1 MTSTN
6 RYAPLAL
13 ATLAMAVLT
22 ACSSVPKMA
31 PPQLNVPAGFKEAQA
46 ADGTWKLAAPAEAQP
61 RGEWWLAFGDATLTS
76 LIAQATRANP
86 TLDQAAARVRQAR
99 ALAGVAEADQ
109 SPQVGVGLGAKRN
122 RPSSVSQGLPDGT
135 PVPAGNVY
143 QARLTASYEVDLFGR
158 VSANVSA
165 ARLDAD
171 AAAAT
176 YRSVLL
182 ALQADVAQTY
192 FRLRESDAEL
202 ETLAQT
208 VRLREEDVKINQRR
222 FDLGDIG
229 EFDLSRARTELSIAR
244 AEAKGL
250 ERQRAA
256 LEHALA
262 VLLGKPP
269 AAFDAANNPL
279 LADTFPVI
287 PAGVP
292 STLLERRPD
301 ISASQQ
307 AVLAANARVGVARS
321 ALFPSLTLGA
331 AGGTEASTVANLFK
345 LDAKAWVISA
355 LLSMPL
361 IDGGRNKANIDRAQ
375 GQLDESVATYRLHVL
390 GAFQEV
396 EDNLSGL
403 RVLHGQ
409 AEQLDDAVQS
419 ARRSAD
425 LALKLYTA
433 GRSPYLDVLDAQRN
447 LASVERSA
455 VQLRGE
461 RAVTTVALIRSLG
474 GGWQ

>member
-1 MTSTN
+1 
-6 RYAPLAL
+6 
-13 ATLAMAVLT
+13 
-22 ACSSVPKMA
+22 
-31 PPQLNVPAGFKEAQA
+31 
-46 ADGTWKLAAPAEAQP
+46 
-61 RGEWWLAFGDATLTS
+61 
-76 LIAQATRANP
+76 
-86 TLDQAAARVRQAR
+86 VRQAR
-99 ALAGVAEADQ
+99 ALAGVAEADR
-109 SPQVGVGLGAKRN
+109 SPQVGVGLGAKRS
-122 RPSSVSQGLPDGT
+122 RASSVSQGLPDGT
-135 PVPAGNVY
+135 QTPTGNAY
-143 QARLTASYEVDLFGR
+143 QAKLTASYEVDLFGR

-192 FRLRESDAEL
+192 FRLRESDAEK
-202 ETLAQT
+202 ETLEQT
-208 VRLREEDVKINQRR
+208 VRLREENVKINQRR
-222 FDLGDIG
+222 FELGDIG
-229 EFDLSRARTELSIAR
+229 EFDLSRARTELSTAR
-244 AEAKGL
+244 AEAIGV
-250 ERQRAA
+250 ERRRAA
-256 LEHALA
+256 YEHALA

-269 AAFDAANNPL
+269 AAFGAANNPL
-279 LADTFPVI
+279 LADTLPTI

-292 STLLERRPD
+292 STLLQRRPD
-301 ISASQQ
+301 ISAAQQ
-307 AVLAANARVGVARS
+307 SVMAANARVGVARS
-321 ALFPSLTLGA
+321 ALFPALTLGA

-345 LDAKAWVISA
+345 LDAKAWVLSA

-361 IDGGRNKANIDRAQ
+361 IDGGRNQANIDRAQ
-375 GQLDESVATYRLHVL
+375 GQLDESVAGYRLRVL

-403 RVLHGQ
+403 RVLRGQ

-425 LALKLYTA
+425 LALKLYAA

>member
-13 ATLAMAVLT
+13 ATLALAVLT

-31 PPQLNVPAGFKEAQA
+31 PPQVDVPAGFKEAKP

-76 LIAQATRANP
+76 LIAEATRASP
-86 TLDQAAARVRQAR
+86 TLEQAAARVRQAR

-109 SPQVGVGLGAKRN
+109 SPQVGVGLGAKRS
-122 RPSSVSQGLPDGT
+122 RASDASQGLPNGT
-135 PVPAGNVY
+135 PVPTGNTY

-165 ARLDAD
+165 ARLDAN

-192 FRLRESDAEL
+192 FRLRETDAEH
-202 ETLAQT
+202 ETLVQT

-229 EFDLSRARTELSIAR
+229 DFDLSRSRTELSTAR
-244 AEAKGL
+244 AEAIGV
-250 ERQRAA
+250 ERRRAA

-279 LADTFPVI
+279 LAETLPVI

-292 STLLERRPD
+292 STLLQRRPD

-307 AVLAANARVGVARS
+307 AVMAANARVGVARS

-331 AGGTEASTVANLFK
+331 SGGTEAAGIGDLLKF
-345 LDAKAWVISA
+345 DARAWVLTA

-361 IDGGRNKANIDRAQ
+361 IDGGRNQATIARAQ
-375 GQLDESVATYRLHVL
+375 GQLDESVASYRQNVL
-390 GAFQEV
+390 VAFQEV

-409 AEQLDDAVQS
+409 SEQLDDALKS

-433 GRSPYLDVLDAQRN
+433 GRSSYLDVLDAQRN
-447 LASVERSA
+447 LATVERSA

>member
-1 MTSTN
+1 MTSTK

-13 ATLAMAVLT
+13 ATLAMAVLS
-22 ACSSVPKMA
+22 ACSSVPEMA
-31 PPQLNVPAGFKEAQA
+31 PPQPSVPASFKEAQVA
-46 ADGTWKLAAPAEAQP
+46 GGTWKLAAPAEAQP
-61 RGEWWLAFGDATLTS
+61 RGEWWLAFGDATLTA
-76 LIAQATRANP
+76 LIAQATSASP

-99 ALAGVAEADQ
+99 ALAGVAEADRV
-109 SPQVGVGLGAKRN
+109 PQVGVGLGAKRS
-122 RPSSVSQGLPDGT
+122 RASSASLGLPNGA
-135 PVPAGNVY
+135 PAPTGNTY

-222 FDLGDIG
+222 FELGDIG
-229 EFDLSRARTELSIAR
+229 EFDLSRARTELSTAR
-244 AEAKGL
+244 AEAIGV
-250 ERQRAA
+250 ERRRAA
-256 LEHALA
+256 FEHALA
-262 VLLGKPP
+262 VLLGQPP
-269 AAFDAANNPL
+269 AGFAAASNPL
-279 LADTFPVI
+279 VADTLPTI

-292 STLLERRPD
+292 STLLQRRPD
-301 ISASQQ
+301 ISAAQQ

-321 ALFPSLTLGA
+321 ALFPALTLGA
-331 AGGTEASTVANLFK
+331 TGGTESAGIASLFK
-345 LDAKAWVISA
+345 LDARAWVVSA

-361 IDGGRNKANIDRAQ
+361 IDGGRNRANIDRAQ
-375 GQLDESVATYRLHVL
+375 GQLDESVASYRLDVL

-403 RVLHGQ
+403 RVLGGQ
-409 AEQLDDAVQS
+409 AEQLDDALRS

-425 LALKLYTA
+425 LAQKLFAA

-447 LASVERSA
+447 LATVERSA

>member
-1 MTSTN
+1 MSSTK

-13 ATLAMAVLT
+13 ATLAMAVLS
-22 ACSSVPKMA
+22 ACSSVPRMA
-31 PPQLNVPAGFKEAQA
+31 PPQLNVPASFKEAQV

-61 RGEWWLAFGDATLTS
+61 RGEWWLAFGDTTLTA
-76 LIAQATRANP
+76 LIAQAASASP

-99 ALAGVAEADQ
+99 ALAGVAEADRV
-109 SPQVGVGLGAKRN
+109 PQVGVGLGAKRA
-122 RPSSVSQGLPDGT
+122 RASDASLGLPNGA
-135 PVPAGNVY
+135 PAPTGNTY
-143 QARLTASYEVDLFGR
+143 QAKLTASYEVDLFGR

-222 FDLGDIG
+222 FELGDIG
-229 EFDLSRARTELSIAR
+229 EFDLSRARTELSTAR
-244 AEAKGL
+244 AEAIGVQ
-250 ERQRAA
+250 RRRAA
-256 LEHALA
+256 FEHALA
-262 VLLGKPP
+262 VLLGQPP
-269 AAFDAANNPL
+269 AGFAAANNPL
-279 LADTFPVI
+279 LADTLPTI

-292 STLLERRPD
+292 STLLQRRPD
-301 ISASQQ
+301 ISAAQQ
-307 AVLAANARVGVARS
+307 AVMAANARVGVARS
-321 ALFPSLTLGA
+321 ALFPALTLGA
-331 AGGTEASTVANLFK
+331 SGGTESAGIASLFK
-345 LDAKAWVISA
+345 LDARAWVLSA

-361 IDGGRNKANIDRAQ
+361 IDGGRNRANIDRAQ
-375 GQLDESVATYRLHVL
+375 GQLDESVASYRLDVL

-409 AEQLDDAVQS
+409 AEQLDDALRS

-425 LALKLYTA
+425 LAQKLFAA

-447 LASVERSA
+447 LATVERSA

>member
-1 MTSTN
+1 MTSTK

-13 ATLAMAVLT
+13 ATLAIAVLT

-31 PPQLNVPAGFKEAQA
+31 PPQLNVPASFKEAQVG
-46 ADGTWKLAAPAEAQP
+46 DGTWKLAAPAEAQP
-61 RGEWWLAFGDATLTS
+61 RGEWWLAFGDSTLTS
-76 LIAQATRANP
+76 LIAEATSASP

-99 ALAGVAEADQ
+99 ALAGVAEADR
-109 SPQVGVGLGAKRN
+109 SPQVGVGLGAKRS
-122 RPSSVSQGLPDGT
+122 RASSVSQGLPDGT
-135 PVPAGNVY
+135 QTPTGNAY
-143 QARLTASYEVDLFGR
+143 QAKLTASYEVDLFGR

-208 VRLREEDVKINQRR
+208 VRLREENVKINQRR
-222 FDLGDIG
+222 FELGDIG
-229 EFDLSRARTELSIAR
+229 EFDLSRARTELSTAR
-244 AEAKGL
+244 AEAIGV

-269 AAFDAANNPL
+269 AAFGAANNPL
-279 LADTFPVI
+279 LADTLPTI

-292 STLLERRPD
+292 STLLQRRPD
-301 ISASQQ
+301 ISAAQQ
-307 AVLAANARVGVARS
+307 SVLAANARVGVARS
-321 ALFPSLTLGA
+321 ALFPALTLGA

-345 LDAKAWVISA
+345 LDAKAWVLSA

-361 IDGGRNKANIDRAQ
+361 IDGGRNQANIDRAQ
-375 GQLDESVATYRLHVL
+375 GQLDESVAGYRLRVL

-403 RVLHGQ
+403 RVLRGQ

-425 LALKLYTA
+425 LALKLYAA